1 LRIRVAL
8 QRLLMR
14 STVIKSVLTLVVLG
28 AVSAITFNPD
38 IYKDGLISAYFSLAV
53 ACGAIILLNIR
64 PYLADAVLVVCG
76 AVLLALADYFVF
88 GFDQYIM
95 SVFSFLGLSAIAVLG
110 VRSIWAEGREQKI
123 LLCGFVPLVLFI
135 FSEWSAT
142 SLLDFTEKLHPRTLD
157 LFLYHFDGS
166 LGVQFSFVLGK
177 MFVQWPWLRTISLLF
192 YIGLPIP
199 LTLVYVRHLVRKGTS
214 ALAIIITFLIVGPV
228 GVIFFNLFPAAGP
241 LHVFGKAFPFS
252 PLGSEQLR
260 HLLLQPI
267 PMHALRNAIPSLHMT
282 WVLLAW
288 WNSRGLSWRTRCI
301 AFLFLFFTIL
311 ATLGSG
317 EHYVIDLIVAVPFSL
332 MLESLKSIRSTRRE
346 ALTCFSFGL
355 GTVLLWMVMLRFM
368 PSFFWITPIIPW
380 TLMIATVAAS
390 LWLKRGLESGH
401 ILSEEIPKVE
411 VEEPELASATQ

>member
-1 LRIRVAL
+1 
-8 QRLLMR
+8 MR
-14 STVIKSVLTLVVLG
+14 SSVIRAVLTLMVLG
-28 AVSAITFNPD
+28 AVSAVTFNPD
-38 IYKDGLISAYFSLAV
+38 IYKAGLISAYFSLAV

-88 GFDQYIM
+88 EFDRYIM

-110 VRSIWAEGREQKI
+110 VRSIWADGREQKL
-123 LLCGFVPLVLFI
+123 LLCGFIPLVLFI

-142 SLLDFTEKLHPRTLD
+142 SLLDFTEKLRPRTLD

-214 ALAIIITFLIVGPV
+214 ALPIIVTFLIVGPV
-228 GVIFFNLFPAAGP
+228 GIIFFNLFPAAGP
-241 LHVFGKAFPFS
+241 LHLFGQGFPFS
-252 PLGSEQLR
+252 PLPTERLR
-260 HLLLQPI
+260 YLLLQPV
-267 PMHALRNAIPSLHMT
+267 PMHALRNAIPSLHLT

-288 WNSRGLSWRTRCI
+288 WNSRGLSWRTRST
-301 AFLFLFFTIL
+301 AFLFLFFTIV

-317 EHYVIDLIVAVPFSL
+317 EHYVIDLIVAVPFAL
-332 MLESLKSIRSTRRE
+332 MLESLKSIRSLRRE
-346 ALTCFSFGL
+346 AFTCLSFGL
-355 GTVLLWMVMLRFM
+355 GTVLLWMLMLRFM
-368 PSFFWITPIIPW
+368 PNFFWISPMIPW
-380 TLMIATVAAS
+380 TLITATVAAS
-390 LWLKRGLESGH
+390 LWLKRRLAIPIETHELHGA
-401 ILSEEIPKVE
+401 EEE
-411 VEEPELASATQ
+411 HELVATV

>member
-1 LRIRVAL
+1 
-8 QRLLMR
+8 MR
-14 STVIKSVLTLVVLG
+14 SNVIRSVLTLIVLG
-28 AVSAITFNPD
+28 AVSAVTFNPD
-38 IYKDGLISAYFSLAV
+38 IYKAGLISAYFSLAV

-76 AVLLALADYFVF
+76 AVLLALVDYFVF
-88 GFDQYIM
+88 GFDRYIM

-110 VRSIWAEGREQKI
+110 VRSIWAEGREQRI
-123 LLCGFVPLVLFI
+123 LLCGFIPLVLFI

-142 SLLDFTEKLHPRTLD
+142 SLLDFTENLHPRTLD

-199 LTLVYVRHLVRKGTS
+199 LTLVYVRHLVSKGTS
-214 ALAIIITFLIVGPV
+214 ALPIIITFLIVGPV
-228 GVIFFNLFPAAGP
+228 GIIFFNLFPAAGP

-267 PMHALRNAIPSLHMT
+267 PMHALRNAIPSLHIT

-288 WNSRGLSWRTRCI
+288 WNSRGLSWRTRST
-301 AFLFLFFTIL
+301 AFLFLFFTVL

-332 MLESLKSIRSTRRE
+332 MLESLKNIPARRRE
-346 ALTCFSFGL
+346 GITCFAFGL
-355 GTVLLWMVMLRFM
+355 GSVLLWMALLRFA
-368 PSFFWITPIIPW
+368 PNFFWISPIIPW
-380 TLMIATVAAS
+380 TLIMATVVAS
-390 LWLKRGLESGH
+390 LWLKRRLAIQPIAS
-401 ILSEEIPKVE
+401 
-411 VEEPELASATQ
+411 PELDDTQEERELVATV